1 MNNPSISERQ
11 SNIELCRIFAI
22 LLVVLVHTN
31 FAWTGVPHE
40 LENPSPFRF
49 FVQAF
54 SIIGVNVFI
63 LITGYFS
70 TSIKPKSL
78 FNLFYICLFYG
89 IVRIICGIVTN
100 NLIVK
105 DLFFISSSNWFI
117 ISYLGLVLL
126 TPLLN
131 SVAAKSAL
139 LKWGGVLLI
148 YEVYFGFFPALQ
160 VAEPGINH
168 GYSVLSFA
176 VLYLIGRY
184 IKLYGLPKCIKN
196 YSFYLYIGISLLLGF
211 TAYLLF
217 KKSDVLRIS
226 PSFYTRVYDYVNPAV
241 IFSSICF
248 FQFFEKME
256 IKSRIINHISRST
269 LAVLLVHGAA
279 VINPPM
285 IQYFKSLIE
294 NYSDK
299 IVLLSLF
306 WFLGILGI
314 CLISVLIDQIRIYS
328 YKLIALPIYM
338 KIESKIIH
346 K

>member
-1 MNNPSISERQ
+1 MEASFSSVRK

-40 LENPSPFRF
+40 LKNPSAFRF

-54 SIIGVNVFI
+54 SIIGVNVFV

-78 FNLFYICLFYG
+78 FNLLYICFFYG
-89 IVRIICGIVTN
+89 VLKIIYGVITK
-100 NLIVK
+100 NLIIK
-105 DLFFISSSNWFI
+105 DFFFISNSNWFI
-117 ISYLGLVLL
+117 VSYLGLVLL
-126 TPLLN
+126 TPILN
-131 SVAAKSAL
+131 SVTSKSTL

-160 VAEPGINH
+160 IAEPGINH
-168 GYSVLSFA
+168 GYSVFSFA
-176 VLYLIGRY
+176 VLYLVGRY
-184 IKLYGLPKCIKN
+184 INLYDLPKWIKKF
-196 YSFYLYIGISLLLGF
+196 SFCFYLGISLLLGF

-217 KKSDVLRIS
+217 KKADILRIS
-226 PSFYTRVYDYVNPAV
+226 PSFYTRAYDYVNPLV
-241 IFSSICF
+241 IFSSVCF
-248 FQFFEKME
+248 FQTFEKMAF
-256 IKSRIINHISRST
+256 KSRIINYISKST
-269 LAVLLVHGAA
+269 LAVLLVHTAA

-285 IQYFKSLIE
+285 VQYFKTLVE
-294 NYSDK
+294 NYTEK
-299 IVLLSLF
+299 TLLLCVL
-306 WFLGILGI
+306 WFVGVLGIFV
-314 CLISVLIDQIRIYS
+314 ISLLIDQIRIYS
-328 YKLIALPIYM
+328 YEFIALPIYM

>member
-1 MNNPSISERQ
+1 MKTTSITERQ

-40 LENPSPFRF
+40 LGNPLPIRF

-54 SIIGVNVFI
+54 SIIGVNVFV

-70 TSIKPKSL
+70 TSIKLKSL
-78 FNLFYICLFYG
+78 FNLLYICFFYG
-89 IVRIICGIVTN
+89 IVRITCGIVTN

-131 SVAAKSAL
+131 SVVAKSTL
-139 LKWGGVLLI
+139 LMLGGVLLF
-148 YEVYFGFFPALQ
+148 YEVYFGVFPALQ
-160 VAEPGINH
+160 IAEPGINH
-168 GYSVLSFA
+168 GYSVFSFA

-184 IKLYGLPKCIKN
+184 IKLYGLPKGIKN

-217 KKSDVLRIS
+217 KKADVLRIS
-226 PSFYTRVYDYVNPAV
+226 PSFYTRVYDYVNPLV
-241 IFSSICF
+241 IFSSVCF
-248 FQFFEKME
+248 FQTFEKMAF
-256 IKSRIINHISRST
+256 KSRIINYISKST
-269 LAVLLVHGAA
+269 LAVLLVHTAA

-285 IQYFKSLIE
+285 VQYFKSLVE
-294 NYSDK
+294 NYTEK
-299 IVLLSLF
+299 TLLLCVL
-306 WFLGILGI
+306 WFVGVLGIFV
-314 CLISVLIDQIRIYS
+314 ISLLIDQIRIYT